1 VRILT
6 LLETHL
12 AEFAL
17 IAVGVEHLEKA
28 VRLIKT
34 YALTSADAIHLAT
47 ALIHARELGIRSM
60 RFATCDAAQAE
71 AARAEGLKVLE
82 PA

>member
-1 VRILT
+1 M
-6 LLETHL
+6 
-12 AEFAL
+12 AEFTL
-17 IAVGVEHLEKA
+17 IAVGADHLERA

-34 YALTSADAIHLAT
+34 HALTSADAIHLAT
-47 ALIHARELGIRSM
+47 AVIHARELGIRSM

-82 PA
+82 PS